1 MVQRWLVSVTHISD
15 LTMAMAVVSCTVLNY
30 GGGAGPNMS
39 PAHTRARGDRL
50 AEIIVLHPAPP
61 P

>member
-1 MVQRWLVSVTHISD
+1 
-15 LTMAMAVVSCTVLNY
+15 MAMAVVSTTVLKY
-30 GGGAGPNMS
+30 GGGAGPNVS
-39 PAHTRARGDRL
+39 PAHTRVRGDRL